1 MLQKMAKNGNNCR
14 LAVLAEEGKMIAAAG
29 GSQFKAVALSLV
41 HDARRRE
48 RP

>member
-29 GSQFKAVALSLV
+29 GSQFGRAKEW
-41 HDARRRE
+41 RNG
-48 RP
+48 